1 MRPRRF
7 PLSLLVLLVLPFAGC
22 GRAGLPLGA
31 ETGDRDY
38 VRGQELKSQE
48 RETEA
53 LAAFLRV
60 IESRGSAG
68 APESH
73 LEAGLLSE
81 QRLRDPIAAIYHYRK
96 YLELAPTSPQAPF
109 VRDHIDAA
117 LRDFARTLPGQP
129 LDSQSA
135 ELLATVEAL
144 KKENAQLR
152 AQPGQPARVAVTP
165 AAQSRGSVTP
175 PVGPAPPPPNQS
187 PATRRHAV
195 AAGDTLSKIARQ
207 YYGDSN
213 KWRQIYEANRD
224 VMKDENRLPSI
235 GTELK
240 IP

>member
-1 MRPRRF
+1 MRPLPVF
-7 PLSLLVLLVLPFAGC
+7 ALLALLLLGC
-22 GRAGLPLGA
+22 GRGGLPPGA
-31 ETGDRDY
+31 EASERDY
-38 VRGQELKSQE
+38 ARGQELKSQG

-60 IESRGSAG
+60 IEARGSAG

-81 QRLRDPIAAIYHYRK
+81 QPLRDPVAAVYHYRK
-96 YLELAPTSPQAPF
+96 FIELAPTSPQAPL
-109 VRDHIDAA
+109 VRDRIDAA

-144 KKENAQLR
+144 KRENAQLR
-152 AQPGQPARVAVTP
+152 AQSGQTARVTVAPTP
-165 AAQSRGSVTP
+165 PPRGPTMP

-187 PATRRHAV
+187 SSTRRHAV
-195 AAGDTLSKIARQ
+195 AAGDTLSRIARQ
-207 YYGDSN
+207 YYGDST

-224 VMKDENRLPSI
+224 VMKDEDRLPAI
-235 GTELK
+235 GTQLK